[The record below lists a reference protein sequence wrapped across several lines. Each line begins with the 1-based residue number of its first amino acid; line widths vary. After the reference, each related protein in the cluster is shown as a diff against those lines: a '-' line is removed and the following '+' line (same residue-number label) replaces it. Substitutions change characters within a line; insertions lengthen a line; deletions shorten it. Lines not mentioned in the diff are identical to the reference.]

1 MTYDGFQG
9 GLWARAG
16 LSLLALGLGLI
27 AAGCGGD
34 DGDEAPAAQPAEAP
48 AEAPAE
54 ETPTEAPA
62 EEAPATQP
70 EAEPMEAPG
79 MVMNFPAGV
88 DVNGDGHIT
97 IGHVMAGDR
106 KDGGFYQGQ
115 ADAVVAFAEAN
126 GHTAIVVDQINPGA
140 AREAFENLARQGVD
154 LIIGGGPELRDGF
167 IPVSEDPTFSAIN
180 FILVAGFPPTS
191 DGYATAA
198 ASESE
203 AHFMGGVA
211 AGLLLERTG
220 ATTACI
226 TAGPELD
233 FVRNM
238 AASMNA
244 GLAHLQDSYAQA
256 AEAEMLVAYTG
267 DSEDAALAREA
278 ATAQIDQGC
287 GVIYPYLGIP
297 FLGGGL
303 PAGVVD
309 LDAEP
314 ADNLAR
320 LASAKGVG
328 VSDIVACILNRP
340 RHETLIARTRAAGA
354 RIRLIQDGD
363 IAGVIAT
370 SSPGAGVD
378 IYLGSGGAPEGVLA
392 AAALRCIGGQ
402 MMGRLIFR
410 NDDERGRA
418 RKLGIDDLN
427 RKYALE
433 ELASGDVIFAAT
445 GVTDG
450 AMLRGVRRSADRA
463 ETESLIMRSTT
474 GTVRTIRA
482 THDFTRKAPPDADA
496 APQ

>member
-62 EEAPATQP
+62 EEAPAIQP
-70 EAEPMEAPG
+70 EDEPMEAPG

-106 KDGGFYQGQ
+106 NDGGFYQGQ

-278 ATAQIDQGC
+278 ATAQIDQDC

-303 PAGVVD
+303 PAVWETA
-309 LDAEP
+309 AE
-314 ADNLAR
+314 A
-320 LASAKGVG
+320 GVG
-328 VSDIVACILNRP
+328 VMATSMDLCGIPDLEFIAMSIMYNPALYLVEIIQSFLSGGLSEGEVLATYGVGSRTGVGAKLCDPSADEQTILN
-340 RHETLIARTRAAGA
+340 EVQAAISSGEINVNA
-354 RIRLIQDGD
+354 LVGSE
-363 IAGVIAT
+363 IAG
-370 SSPGAGVD
+370 P
-378 IYLGSGGAPEGVLA
+378 
-392 AAALRCIGGQ
+392 
-402 MMGRLIFR
+402 F
-410 NDDERGRA
+410 
-418 RKLGIDDLN
+418 
-427 RKYALE
+427 
-433 ELASGDVIFAAT
+433 
-445 GVTDG
+445 
-450 AMLRGVRRSADRA
+450 
-463 ETESLIMRSTT
+463 
-474 GTVRTIRA
+474 
-482 THDFTRKAPPDADA
+482 
-496 APQ
+496 